1 VVKRQGPIR
10 NGFEYLGLLA
20 GYVLLGLLPLC
31 ISRGIA
37 RIIADI
43 WRAVDKRHRNRVID
57 QSLASLGISRDAAVR
72 LARDN
77 YRHYVY
83 TVMEVIRLSRVP
95 TERSFDYVHMDGAD
109 KRIREVLAEGK
120 GAVFVT
126 GHLGNWEW
134 GCRFLG
140 LIGGCD
146 GVIAR
151 LLDNPRI
158 DTFINNIRYTSGLEV
173 WYKTGAIRKAMA
185 CLKRNRGFAA
195 VLDQDGG
202 WKGVMAP
209 FLGKPASTMSM
220 PVELA
225 MRTGTPIIVMALLR
239 DDQPMRFKAVYKRL
253 HRPRPDAKHDEETL
267 RLVTEINKDL
277 SEIIMEFPE
286 QWIWIL
292 NRWKTVKTQAQEQ
305 AEKAAAQVGG

>member
-1 VVKRQGPIR
+1 MAERQGSIR
-10 NGFEYLGLLA
+10 NGLEYLGLMA
-20 GYVLLGLLPLC
+20 GYVLLGLTPLWLATL
-31 ISRGIA
+31 IA
-37 RIIADI
+37 CFIAEG
-43 WRAVDKRHRNRVID
+43 WRTFDKRHRNRVID
-57 QSLASLGISRDAAVR
+57 QSMASLGISRETAVR
-72 LARDN
+72 LAKDN
-77 YRHYVY
+77 YRHYVF

-95 TERSFDYVHMDGAD
+95 PERSFEYVHLDGAD
-109 KRIREVLAEGK
+109 ERIKEALSGGK

-134 GCRFLG
+134 GCRYLG

-158 DTFINNIRYTSGLEV
+158 DNFVNSIRYSSGLEV
-173 WYKTGAIRKAMA
+173 WYKKGAIRKAMS
-185 CLKRNRGFAA
+185 CLKRGRGFAA

-225 MRTGTPIIVMALLR
+225 LRTGSPLIVMALLR
-239 DDQPMRFKAVYKRL
+239 DGGPMRFKVVGKRL
-253 HRPRPDAKHDEETL
+253 LRPNLDADREKETF
-267 RLVTEINKDL
+267 RLLTEINKDL
-277 SEIIMEFPE
+277 SEIIMEYPE

-292 NRWKTVKTQAQEQ
+292 NRWKTVKTFGEEQ
-305 AEKAAAQVGG
+305 KE